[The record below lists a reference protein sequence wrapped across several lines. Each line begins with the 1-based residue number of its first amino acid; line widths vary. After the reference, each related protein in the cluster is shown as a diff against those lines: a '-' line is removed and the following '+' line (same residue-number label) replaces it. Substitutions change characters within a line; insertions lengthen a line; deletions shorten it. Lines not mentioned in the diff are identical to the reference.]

1 MDKNDMGF
9 MGKRLKALRLEKKYT
24 VAQMAKLLD
33 VSERAY
39 MSYEKCE
46 RNPSTQ
52 SLAKLA
58 VIFGVSAD
66 YLIGVSDVPE
76 ISRPKH
82 VVNDVYKIRGI
93 DTSGINPN
101 AVYTIKGVHVSDDMP
116 NVVKLSG
123 KPSFVPLGEIKTTV
137 NGVKKLD
144 AASSARVVSV
154 TKEVPHIVG
163 VIDPQIIEKTKKEKR
178 ITQAVKKMSDMSDGD
193 LDDMFTIMEY
203 LEYRKKSSEK

>member
-52 SLAKLA
+52 SLAKIA

-66 YLIGVSDVPE
+66 YLIGVSDVLE

-82 VVNDVYKIRGI
+82 DANDVYKIRGADTPGI
-93 DTSGINPN
+93 DPN
-101 AVYTIKGVHVSDDMP
+101 AVYTIKGVHVSDNLP
-116 NVVKLSG
+116 NVVELSG
-123 KPSFVPLGEIKTTV
+123 KPSFVPLGEVKTTV
-137 NGVKKLD
+137 NAVKKLD
-144 AASSARVVSV
+144 AASSVHVVTV
-154 TKEVPHIVG
+154 TKESPHIVD
-163 VIDPQIIEKTKKEKR
+163 VIDPQIIEKAKKKKR
-178 ITQAVKKMSDMSDGD
+178 ITQAVKKMNDMSEGD

-203 LEYRKKSSEK
+203 LEYRKKCSEK